1 MYKKSVKSRIKKED
15 LNPVFYFQTED
26 DDDKVLSKALIKTA
40 LKSGN
45 LNLANKGLGSGMWK
59 YFNCNFEL
67 NSVLEVQKNVCFV
80 NIPQPQGHVKKDE
93 KSIISNLS
101 IFVKQTLILEVFSDY
116 LVSIIFALHNEV
128 IIIWFFFIILD
139 FTVKNSHLFEKKVK
153 IWYSYIDDYLIR
165 TFPHSEKASLIK

>member
-1 MYKKSVKSRIKKED
+1 MVWLTMYKKSVKSRIKKED

-26 DDDKVLSKALIKTA
+26 DEDKVLSKALIKTA

-45 LNLANKGLGSGMWK
+45 LNLANKGLGSGMWI
-59 YFNCNFEL
+59 YFNRNFEL

-93 KSIISNLS
+93 KSINSNLS

-116 LVSIIFALHNEV
+116 LVSIIFALHNEM
-128 IIIWFFFIILD
+128 IIIWFF
-139 FTVKNSHLFEKKVK
+139 
-153 IWYSYIDDYLIR
+153 YYIRLHGQKLTLIR
-165 TFPHSEKASLIK
+165 KKSKNMIFVYRRLSHTNVST